1 MEWDA
6 EERDAWVPDAQRW
19 IGQIKGVL
27 QSKIELDESGDISGV
42 HVVSG
47 FDREP
52 RHIVRD
58 VESLLKARLGID
70 VYYKKIGV
78 VQVLENGAK
87 LDDSTE
93 SNPSADEEPSGK
105 VSPFAADSAEM
116 PLGGVT
122 FHPPE
127 DEPAG
132 DAAVDLEDILPLD
145 EVGSDSRP
153 QQRPGPLAPPTPAV
167 LMAVDLQPRI
177 LCRGVGIMVSEDRVR
192 AEVRLEAGERE
203 QRGLCERPN
212 HPQSESSA
220 VAEAALDAMSG
231 LLEADLL
238 LHLVEITTQL
248 LGGQEVVLVAV
259 NLVEGRRSEMLFGTC
274 SAVHNRQQAVVFAV
288 LDALNRRLSQYPLQ
302 EAAAD

>member
-192 AEVRLEAGERE
+192 A
-203 QRGLCERPN
+203 
-212 HPQSESSA
+212 
-220 VAEAALDAMSG
+220 
-231 LLEADLL
+231 
-238 LHLVEITTQL
+238 
-248 LGGQEVVLVAV
+248 
-259 NLVEGRRSEMLFGTC
+259 
-274 SAVHNRQQAVVFAV
+274 
-288 LDALNRRLSQYPLQ
+288 
-302 EAAAD
+302 